1 MEGPGAVTREEAAA
15 PAALPETINGAWYR
29 HSKGGV
35 YRLLGEATHT
45 ETKEALVVYA
55 DQADRLW
62 ARPRPMFV
70 DGRFTL
76 MHEGEPAD
84 ARSLLLAYVE
94 GHIGPPHTPALLDL
108 AREVAEDALRLRDR
122 ETELLATLNDERRAS
137 AAQAREL
144 SEANLRLAEVVE
156 AATAAGWNGVENPK
170 SLAGF
175 IARLEEERQE
185 AVTIMEMEYPPQRPW
200 KGETP

>member
-1 MEGPGAVTREEAAA
+1 MTTLPSSKLKFEEAYPNDWDVFNAWHAVPVAVTREEAAA

-94 GHIGPPHTPALLDL
+94 GHIGPPHTQPSSTLL
-108 AREVAEDALRLRDR
+108 ARSPRTRCGCGTARP
-122 ETELLATLNDERRAS
+122 NCSRR
-137 AAQAREL
+137 
-144 SEANLRLAEVVE
+144 
-156 AATAAGWNGVENPK
+156 
-170 SLAGF
+170 
-175 IARLEEERQE
+175 
-185 AVTIMEMEYPPQRPW
+185 
-200 KGETP
+200 